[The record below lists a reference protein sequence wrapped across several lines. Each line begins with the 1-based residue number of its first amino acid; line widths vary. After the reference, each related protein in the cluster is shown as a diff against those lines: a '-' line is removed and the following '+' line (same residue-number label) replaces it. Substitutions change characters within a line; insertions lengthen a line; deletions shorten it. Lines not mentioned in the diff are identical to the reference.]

1 MALMI
6 TGLGIDPGTHR
17 TRQGARRTEPGARSR
32 EPTPAR
38 TAPAL
43 GPVEPDAQRNL
54 GAIDVDNLFATGLV
68 ASTPRTRTR
77 WQRLSAEFSLV
88 GHVVVIAAI
97 ALVPLFLPEE
107 MPEQGD
113 RRVVFFDPPPPPPPP
128 LPRGNPMVQQ
138 KAKPEPPKPVT
149 DEAKPKPE
157 FTAPIQTE
165 QPQKVAEL
173 QPEVGVRPEDQFGS
187 PTGSDLGDPL
197 GMEEGVEGGVVGG
210 VPGGVLG
217 GVLGG
222 TGTGP
227 VMDYDQAPRPIKITR
242 PQYPQEAFVKKV
254 EGTVVVEILIDS
266 QGRVVRARV
275 IQSVPLL
282 DAAALQTVYQWIF
295 QPAIKHG
302 RPVPTIAHAPVA
314 FRIY

>member
-1 MALMI
+1 MAVMI
-6 TGLGIDPGTHR
+6 RGLGIDPGAY
-17 TRQGARRTEPGARSR
+17 GARPAARRSDPGAGPGDPHVPRGER
-32 EPTPAR
+32 PAS
-38 TAPAL
+38 
-43 GPVEPDAQRNL
+43 GHL
-54 GAIDVDNLFATGLV
+54 GAIDEDNLFSGGLV
-68 ASTPRTRTR
+68 ASNPAGRTRRTKV
-77 WQRLSAEFSLV
+77 LSALFV
-88 GHVVVIAAI
+88 GALTVEVTAI
-97 ALVPLFLPEE
+97 VLALLIPIFLPEL
-107 MPEQGD
+107 PEQGD
-113 RRVVFFDPPPPPPPP
+113 RRIVFFDPPPPPPPP
-128 LPRGNPMVQQ
+128 LPRGSPLKPQQ
-138 KAKPEPPKPVT
+138 AQPETPKPVT
-149 DEAKPKPE
+149 DVAKPQPE
-157 FTAPIQTE
+157 FTAPIETQ
-165 QPQKVAEL
+165 QPQQTAQL
-173 QPEVGVRPEDQFGS
+173 QPEAGIRPEDQFGS
-187 PTGSDLGDPL
+187 PMGSEFGDPL

-227 VMDYDQAPRPIKITR
+227 VMDYDAAPRPIKITR

-295 QPAIKHG
+295 QPAVKHG

>member
-1 MALMI
+1 MTVMI
-6 TGLGIDPGTHR
+6 TGLGIDPGAHR
-17 TRQGARRTEPGARSR
+17 TGPRAHGDRPAARRA
-32 EPTPAR
+32 
-38 TAPAL
+38 
-43 GPVEPDAQRNL
+43 GPSPPRHL
-54 GAIDVDNLFATGLV
+54 GALDEDNLFEGGLV
-68 ASTPRTRTR
+68 ASIPRKRSR
-77 WQRLSAEFSLV
+77 WQRIAGRVSLV
-88 GHVVVIAAI
+88 AHVVIVAGIV
-97 ALVPLFLPEE
+97 LVPIFWPEE
-107 MPEQGD
+107 LPEQGE
-113 RRVVFFDPPPPPPPP
+113 RRVFFLNPPPPPPPP
-128 LPRGNPMVQQ
+128 LPKGNPMRPQE
-138 KAKPEPPKPVT
+138 AKPEPAKPVT
-149 DEAKPKPE
+149 ETVKPKPE
-157 FTAPIQTE
+157 FTAPIETP
-165 QPQKVAEL
+165 QPQTAQL
-173 QPEVGVRPEDQFGS
+173 QPEAGVHPDDQFGS
-187 PTGSDLGDPL
+187 ATGSDLGDPL

-227 VMDYDQAPRPIKITR
+227 VMDYDSPPRPIKITR
-242 PQYPQEAFVKKV
+242 PQYPQEAFVKKI

-295 QPAIKHG
+295 QPAVKHG

>member
-1 MALMI
+1 MTWMI
-6 TGLGIDPGTHR
+6 TGLGIDPGAH
-17 TRQGARRTEPGARSR
+17 RTEPRAPRASPSANRADPEAHRSF
-32 EPTPAR
+32 
-38 TAPAL
+38 
-43 GPVEPDAQRNL
+43 
-54 GAIDVDNLFATGLV
+54 GAIDEDNLFATGLV

-77 WQRLSAEFSLV
+77 WQRTSAQFSL
-88 GHVVVIAAI
+88 AAHI
-97 ALVPLFLPEE
+97 LILVAIIFVPIFWPEE
-107 MPEQGD
+107 LPDQGD
-113 RRVVFFDPPPPPPPP
+113 RRVVFFDAPPPPPPP
-128 LPRGNPMVQQ
+128 LPRGSPLKPQQ
-138 KAKPEPPKPVT
+138 AKPEPPKPVT
-149 DEAKPKPE
+149 EAPKPEPE
-157 FTAPIQTE
+157 FTAPIETP
-165 QPQKVAEL
+165 QPQQTAEL
-173 QPEVGVRPEDQFGS
+173 QPEAGILPEDQFGS
-187 PTGSDLGDPL
+187 PMGSDFGDPL
-197 GMEEGVEGGVVGG
+197 GMEEGVDGGVVGG

-227 VMDYDQAPRPIKITR
+227 VMDYDAPPRPIKITR

-282 DAAALQTVYQWIF
+282 DAAALQTVYQWVF
-295 QPAIKHG
+295 QPAVKHG

>member
-6 TGLGIDPGTHR
+6 TGLGIDPGAYD
-17 TRQGARRTEPGARSR
+17 TRPAARRAEPVARHTEPGAPRR
-32 EPTPAR
+32 
-38 TAPAL
+38 
-43 GPVEPDAQRNL
+43 L
-54 GAIDVDNLFATGLV
+54 GAIDEDNLFGGGLV
-68 ASTPRTRTR
+68 ASNPAGRTRRAKVLFALFVGALT
-77 WQRLSAEFSLV
+77 LEFTA
-88 GHVVVIAAI
+88 VVL
-97 ALVPLFLPEE
+97 ALLIPIFLPSD
-107 MPEQGD
+107 MPDQGD

-128 LPRGNPMVQQ
+128 LPKGSPLKQQ
-138 KAKPEPPKPVT
+138 QAEPETPKPVT
-149 DEAKPKPE
+149 DVAKPKPE
-157 FTAPIQTE
+157 FTAPIETP
-165 QPQKVAEL
+165 QPQQTAQL
-173 QPEVGVRPEDQFGS
+173 QPEAGIRPEDQFGS
-187 PTGSDLGDPL
+187 LTGSDFGDPL

-227 VMDYDQAPRPIKITR
+227 VMDYDAAPRPIKITR

-295 QPAIKHG
+295 QPAVKHG